1 MKNARRLCVPL
12 GFAVLIGSSV
22 AAQSTTTPR
31 DPNDPPTLLVIYRE
45 EVKPGKAAAHTANE
59 QAWAGAFTKG
69 QAPIQWLGMTTIAG
83 PSEAWFLSRYDS
95 YADFQKTQDAMEAS
109 AALMAEQDKFSTQD
123 GDLLNR
129 TSAIIARYQPAL
141 SYQPK
146 VAIPKMRYMQVDI
159 VQVRP
164 GHGGDFTEAW
174 RSIVAA
180 HEKAKMNEHWAVYA
194 VQSGM
199 TAGTFLFIY
208 PHTSLDA
215 LDAVQPMHT
224 ANEYRDAVGESG
236 RARQNEI
243 MRDGVAMQQT
253 LLFAFKPRMSL
264 LSKDFIN
271 QDPAFWT
278 PKPTVT
284 PATKKPGDKQ

>member
-1 MKNARRLCVPL
+1 
-12 GFAVLIGSSV
+12 
-22 AAQSTTTPR
+22 
-31 DPNDPPTLLVIYRE
+31 
-45 EVKPGKAAAHTANE
+45 
-59 QAWAGAFTKG
+59 
-69 QAPIQWLGMTTIAG
+69 MTTIAG

-95 YADFQKTQDAMEAS
+95 YADFQKTEDAMEAS
-109 AALMAEQDKFSTQD
+109 SALTAEQDKFSTQD
-123 GDLLNR
+123 GDLLDR
-129 TSAIIARYQPAL
+129 TSTIIARYRPAL

-146 VAIPKMRYMQVDI
+146 VAIPKMRYLQVDI

-164 GHGGDFTEAW
+164 GHGRDFTDAW

-199 TAGTFLFIY
+199 PAGTFLFLY
-208 PHTSLDA
+208 PHASLDA

-243 MRDGVAMQQT
+243 ARDGVAMQQT
-253 LLFAFKPRMSL
+253 LLFGFKPRMSL
-264 LSKDFIN
+264 LSKDFIS
-271 QDPAFWT
+271 QDPAFRT
-278 PKPTVT
+278 PKPTV
-284 PATKKPGDKQ
+284 PAPAKKPGDKQ

>member
-1 MKNARRLCVPL
+1 MKNVRCL
-12 GFAVLIGSSV
+12 GVLLSFALLVGSSV
-22 AAQSTTTPR
+22 AAQSTTSPR
-31 DPNDPPTLLVIYRE
+31 DPNDPPALLVIYRE
-45 EVKPGKAAAHTANE
+45 EVKPGKGSAHSANE
-59 QAWAGAFTKG
+59 QAWAAAFAKG
-69 QAPIQWLGMTTIAG
+69 QAPVQWLGMTTIAG

-95 YADFQKTQDAMEAS
+95 YAEFQKTEDAMEAS
-109 AALMAEQDKFSTQD
+109 AALTVEQDKFSTQD

-129 TSAIIARYQPAL
+129 TSAIMARYQPAL
-141 SYQPK
+141 SYQPR
-146 VAIPKMRYMQVDI
+146 VVLPKMRYMQVDI

-194 VQSGM
+194 VQGGM
-199 TAGTFLFIY
+199 PAGTFLFLY

-215 LDAVQPMHT
+215 LDTVQPMHT

-243 MRDGVAMQQT
+243 VRDGVAMQQT

-264 LSKDFIN
+264 LSKDFIA

-278 PKPTVT
+278 PKP
-284 PATKKPGDKQ
+284 ATAAAAKKPGEKQ